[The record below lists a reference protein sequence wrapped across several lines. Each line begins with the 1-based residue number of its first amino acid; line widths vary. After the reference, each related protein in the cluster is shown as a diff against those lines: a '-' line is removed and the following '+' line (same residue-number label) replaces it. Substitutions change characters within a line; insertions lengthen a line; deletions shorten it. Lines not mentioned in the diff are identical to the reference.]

1 MMPPSNIKWLI
12 KNVINA
18 NFVNFTFSWSWKIR
32 SLFIKLVL
40 YTIYDRLKYVN
51 GKYLDLTMLK
61 DLMDKKDIDI
71 DSPYK
76 EHGIKDFNNIYD
88 EYTQWK
94 SISEK
99 NDYADYPIIFLPLAK
114 NDNID

>member
-1 MMPPSNIKWLI
+1 
-12 KNVINA
+12 
-18 NFVNFTFSWSWKIR
+18 
-32 SLFIKLVL
+32 
-40 YTIYDRLKYVN
+40 
-51 GKYLDLTMLK
+51 
-61 DLMDKKDIDI
+61 MDKKDIDI

-99 NDYADYPIIFLPLAK
+99 NDWGVWLLPYKPPVMIFK
-114 NDNID
+114 TDFKQHFKKK